1 MRYGQCAFA
10 ALIAFAGA
18 SCAGPAMQTR
28 GAVELPTQMPDVGAD
43 EIATEKRRQQVFALQ
58 SFSQQTARVQNVAH
72 RLLVANR
79 SDCKNVITPRPG
91 FSAFARNEL
100 SASSRDIIGEA
111 LNLDAER
118 ATVVSV
124 VEGGPAAKAG
134 LLPGD
139 VLLTFN
145 GVQIPSFKPSQWLG
159 AQMHRNGNA
168 PIRLETLRQG
178 KPHTRTVQP
187 EMGCAIPVLVAPTVQ
202 ANASTDGRHIVI
214 HAGVLR
220 LAPTDAELAAVLAH
234 ELAHVTMGHLAKR
247 AQVRAAAVGG
257 FMFGGDPA
265 SAADANSGYP
275 QGIAQFRAFTI
286 ETEREA
292 DYVGTYY
299 VARAGYDLGGG
310 ERVWRAL
317 AQENPRQI
325 IFAGMHPT
333 GPERVLLI
341 QKTVQEIAEKKRR
354 KLPLDPEIRARQ
366 AAGTDQ

>member
-1 MRYGQCAFA
+1 
-10 ALIAFAGA
+10 
-18 SCAGPAMQTR
+18 
-28 GAVELPTQMPDVGAD
+28 
-43 EIATEKRRQQVFALQ
+43 LQ

-124 VEGGPAAKAG
+124 VAGGPAAKAG

-139 VLLTFN
+139 VLLTCN
-145 GVQIPSFKPSQWLG
+145 GVQLPSFKPSQWLV

-187 EMGCAIPVLVAPTVQ
+187 EMGCAIPVFVAPTVQ
-202 ANASTDGRHIVI
+202 ANASTDGRRIVI

-220 LAPTDAELAAVLAH
+220 LAPTRAGPAPLPPPH
-234 ELAHVTMGHLAKR
+234 LAHV
-247 AQVRAAAVGG
+247 
-257 FMFGGDPA
+257 
-265 SAADANSGYP
+265 
-275 QGIAQFRAFTI
+275 
-286 ETEREA
+286 
-292 DYVGTYY
+292 
-299 VARAGYDLGGG
+299 
-310 ERVWRAL
+310 
-317 AQENPRQI
+317 I
-325 IFAGMHPT
+325 IGSMP
-333 GPERVLLI
+333 
-341 QKTVQEIAEKKRR
+341 
-354 KLPLDPEIRARQ
+354 
-366 AAGTDQ
+366 